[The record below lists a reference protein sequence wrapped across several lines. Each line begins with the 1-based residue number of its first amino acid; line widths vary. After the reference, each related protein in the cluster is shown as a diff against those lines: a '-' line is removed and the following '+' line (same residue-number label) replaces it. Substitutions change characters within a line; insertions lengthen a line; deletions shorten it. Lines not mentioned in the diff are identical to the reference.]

1 MNSVATEQYDCL
13 ILGSG
18 QAGGPLAT
26 ALAQAGRKT
35 AIVERVHVGGTCIN
49 EGCTPTKTMVASARV
64 AYLARRGADYGVG
77 VGEVTVDMRRVRQRK
92 REIVDSFRGGSERR
106 LEDKPNLD
114 LIYGEARFTGP
125 KSVQIMLP
133 SGEKRELTAETI
145 FINTGERP
153 ADPNVPGLDPAR
165 TLNSTSI
172 MELDVVPSHLMVI
185 GGGYVGLEFAQMF
198 RRFGSQVTIIQRGRQ
213 LLGREDSDVAE
224 AVAQILA
231 EDGIEILLNSS
242 PTGATSTDEGIT
254 LHVKTPDG
262 ERDLTGSHVLAAA
275 GRVPNTDALNL
286 AAAGVATNERGYIQV
301 NERLETSAPGIYALG
316 DVKGPP
322 AFTHISYDDFRII
335 RTNLLEGGS
344 ATTTDRLVPYTVFID
359 PQLGRVGLG
368 EEEARKQGRNIKVAK
383 MPMSWVARADEVD
396 ETRGFMKAVVDAGT
410 RQILGCAI
418 LGIEGGE
425 LMAMVEIAILGH
437 LPYTA
442 LRDAVFAHPT
452 LAESLNNLFTNF
464 GE

>member
-1 MNSVATEQYDCL
+1 MATEQYDCL

-18 QAGGPLAT
+18 QAGGPLST

-35 AIVERVHVGGTCIN
+35 AIIERVHVGGTCIN

-64 AYLARRGADYGVG
+64 AHLVRRGGDYGVVG
-77 VGEVTVDMRRVRQRK
+77 VGEVSVDMRRVRQRK
-92 REIVDSFRGGSERR
+92 RDIVDSFRGGSERR
-106 LEDKPNLD
+106 LEGKPNLD

-125 KSVQIMLP
+125 KTVQIMLP
-133 SGEKRELTAETI
+133 SGEKRELAAETI

-165 TLNSTSI
+165 SLNSTSI
-172 MELDVVPSHLMVI
+172 MELDIVPSHLLVI

-198 RRFGSQVTIIQRGRQ
+198 RRFGSQVTIIQRGGQ

-231 EDGIEILLNSS
+231 EDGVEILLNSS
-242 PTGATSTDEGIT
+242 PTGATSTGESVT
-254 LHVKTPDG
+254 LHVRTPDG

-344 ATTTDRLVPYTVFID
+344 ATITDRLVPYTVFID

-368 EEEARKQGRNIKVAK
+368 EDEARRQGRNIKVAK
-383 MPMSWVARADEVD
+383 MPMSYVARADEVD
-396 ETRGFMKAVVDAGT
+396 ETRGFMKAIVDAGT
-410 RQILGCAI
+410 GQILGCAI

-425 LMAMVEIAILGH
+425 LMSMVEIAMMGR
-437 LPYTA
+437 LPYTV
-442 LRDAVFAHPT
+442 LRDAIFAHPT
-452 LAESLNNLFTNF
+452 LAESLNNLFSSLD
-464 GE
+464 E